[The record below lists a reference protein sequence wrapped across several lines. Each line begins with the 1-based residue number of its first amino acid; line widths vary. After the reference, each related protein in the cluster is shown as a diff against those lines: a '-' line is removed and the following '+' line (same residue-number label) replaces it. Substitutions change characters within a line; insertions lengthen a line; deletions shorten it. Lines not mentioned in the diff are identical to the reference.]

1 MLLQF
6 AIEQAMVLLNPMN
19 LQKKVTNGEI
29 SGHWGVDKFHGS
41 NTLEFW
47 FKVDVGDVHVANIP
61 LMHPHETNDHV
72 VVRDVVGTFYLWNWK
87 YVKVASSWTF

>member
-1 MLLQF
+1 MEKLVVIGGWTSSMTQ
-6 AIEQAMVLLNPMN
+6 
-19 LQKKVTNGEI
+19 
-29 SGHWGVDKFHGS
+29 